1 MKKRILSALLLASV
15 SIFAIEPPKFLEGFN
30 YKIETAIT
38 EEGEEFEYFVIED
51 VEYND
56 FKKSVV
62 QYRKRGVDLQKNGI
76 LWVYRKIDGWD
87 VMSARGFDF
96 KRFIIVQE

>member
-1 MKKRILSALLLASV
+1 MKKTILSALLLASV

-51 VEYND
+51 SEYND

-62 QYRKRGVDLQKNGI
+62 QYRKRGFDLEKNGL

-96 KRFIIVQE
+96 KRFVIVLE

>member
-1 MKKRILSALLLASV
+1 MKKRILSALLLASA
-15 SIFAIEPPKFLEGFN
+15 SLFAIEPPKFLEGFN
-30 YKIETAIT
+30 YKVETAIT
-38 EEGEEFEYFVIED
+38 EEGVEFEYFVIED
-51 VEYND
+51 GEYND

-62 QYRKRGVDLQKNGI
+62 QYRKRGFDLEKNGL

-96 KRFIIVQE
+96 KRFVIVLE

>member
-1 MKKRILSALLLASV
+1 MKKTILSALLLASV

-51 VEYND
+51 SEYND
-56 FKKSVV
+56 FKKSVL
-62 QYRKRGVDLQKNGI
+62 QYRKRGFDLEKNGL

-96 KRFIIVQE
+96 KRFVIVLE

>member
-1 MKKRILSALLLASV
+1 MKKTILSALLLASV

-30 YKIETAIT
+30 YKIEAAIT
-38 EEGEEFEYFVIED
+38 EEGVEFEYFVIED
-51 VEYND
+51 AEYND

-62 QYRKRGVDLQKNGI
+62 QYRKRGFELEKNGL

-96 KRFIIVQE
+96 KRFVIVLE

>member
-1 MKKRILSALLLASV
+1 MKKRILSALLLASA
-15 SIFAIEPPKFLEGFN
+15 SLFAIEPPKFLKGFD
-30 YKIETAIT
+30 YKVETAVT
-38 EEGEEFEYFVIED
+38 EDGVEFEYFVIKD
-51 VEYND
+51 AEYND
-56 FKKSVV
+56 FKKSVIK
-62 QYRKRGVDLQKNGI
+62 YPKRGFDLEKNGI

>member
-51 VEYND
+51 SEYND
-56 FKKSVV
+56 FKKSVL
-62 QYRKRGVDLQKNGI
+62 QYRKRGFDLEKNGL

>member
-1 MKKRILSALLLASV
+1 MKKTILSALLLASV

-51 VEYND
+51 GEYND

-62 QYRKRGVDLQKNGI
+62 QYRKRGFELEKNGL
-76 LWVYRKIDGWD
+76 LWVYRTIDGWD
-87 VMSARGFDF
+87 VMSARGYDF
-96 KRFIIVQE
+96 KRFVIVLE

>member
-1 MKKRILSALLLASV
+1 MKKTILSALLLASV

-51 VEYND
+51 GEYND

-62 QYRKRGVDLQKNGI
+62 QYRKRGFDLEKNGL

-96 KRFIIVQE
+96 KRFVIVQE

>member
-1 MKKRILSALLLASV
+1 MKKTILTALLLASV

-30 YKIETAIT
+30 YKVETAIT

-51 VEYND
+51 AEYND
-56 FKKSVV
+56 FKKSVL
-62 QYRKRGVDLQKNGI
+62 QYRKRGFDLEKNGL

>member
-30 YKIETAIT
+30 YKVETAIT
-38 EEGEEFEYFVIED
+38 EEVEEFEYFVIED
-51 VEYND
+51 AEYND
-56 FKKSVV
+56 FKKSVL
-62 QYRKRGVDLQKNGI
+62 QYRKRGFDLEKNGL
-76 LWVYRKIDGWD
+76 LWVYRKIYGWD